1 MELPGTWRCTNATV
15 DGNPLA
21 AEKAAAL
28 RLTLT
33 DNRFKTTLG
42 EQVIFDSTYTVDAN
56 QQPATIDMLG
66 TEGESKGKPGLGIYK
81 LTENTLTLC
90 YRLPGNPRPAAFES
104 PPKSGIYLVVWK
116 RAALWPSHSVS

>member
-1 MELPGTWRCTNATV
+1 MQLPGTWRCTSATI

-33 DNRFKTTLG
+33 DHRLTTVLG
-42 EQVIFDSTYTVDAN
+42 EQVLFDSTYTVDAT

-66 TEGESKGKPGLGIYK
+66 TEGESQGKPGLGIYR
-81 LTENTLTLC
+81 LDGDTLTLC
-90 YRLPGNPRPAAFES
+90 YCLPGNPRPAAFES
-104 PPKSGIYLVVWK
+104 PPKCGIYLVVWK
-116 RAALWPSHSVS
+116 REEN